1 MQQEKGSTISL
12 LLFWPFLII
21 GQVLRSLPPFP
32 SFQLPKAEPG
42 SLYENEE
49 RWDFIRNAR
58 GRIESV
64 VVHRKVK

>member
-21 GQVLRSLPPFP
+21 GQVFRSLPPFP
-32 SFQLPKAEPG
+32 SFQPKAET